1 MQHVPCKFFKNGA
14 CTAGKNCVFSHSK
27 EVQPSAVLCK
37 YYLKGNC
44 KFGNKCALQHGNEKK
59 STSRGLK
66 SKSQT
71 NQYPVD
77 RSRSVLDQRSLLDF
91 GDEVDFLSRSL
102 TRANLDGGFNS
113 FGASTTGNNLNFYTP
128 QPKTSQLASIF
139 ASPNPSQFSMS
150 LPGMQPYPPT
160 DEKFTGTNSF
170 FAPNQGSSSFTDR
183 MRGDFLSS
191 SFNFGFSDEHD
202 LLPSSLDE
210 LLTPTELQMR
220 RTKASMMSRPGF
232 MNRSQTKDSLGL
244 SPVAS
249 KALNDFDNGFIPG
262 SLPSGSSL
270 GITERHGLQES
281 GDLNS
286 STLLGQ
292 SFDSDDIQG
301 TMSEQEHDLKDG
313 SNSSHSFDNKKEDG
327 ASVSTGMDDDIPF
340 HMDGDF

>member
-1 MQHVPCKFFKNGA
+1 M
-14 CTAGKNCVFSHSK
+14 
-27 EVQPSAVLCK
+27 E
-37 YYLKGNC
+37 
-44 KFGNKCALQHGNEKK
+44 NEKK

-71 NQYPVD
+71 NQFPVD
-77 RSRSVLDQRSLLDF
+77 RTRAGIEQRSLLDF

-102 TRANLDGGFNS
+102 SRANLDGGFGS
-113 FGASTTGNNLNFYTP
+113 FGASATGNNLNFYTP

-150 LPGMQPYPPT
+150 LPGMQPYPSE
-160 DEKFTGTNSF
+160 EKFPSTNSF
-170 FAPNQGSSSFTDR
+170 FTSNQAASSFSDR
-183 MRGDFLSS
+183 IRGDFIASN
-191 SFNFGFSDEHD
+191 FNFGFSDEHD

-232 MNRSQTKDSLGL
+232 MNRSQTQESLGL
-244 SPVAS
+244 SPAAS
-249 KALNDFDNGFIPG
+249 KALNDFDGYFPG

-270 GITERHGLQES
+270 GITERHALQES
-281 GDLNS
+281 GDLNA

-292 SFDSDDIQG
+292 SFNSDDIHVV
-301 TMSEQEHDLKDG
+301 MSEQDQDLKDG
-313 SNSSHSFDNKKEDG
+313 SSSSQSFENKKEDG